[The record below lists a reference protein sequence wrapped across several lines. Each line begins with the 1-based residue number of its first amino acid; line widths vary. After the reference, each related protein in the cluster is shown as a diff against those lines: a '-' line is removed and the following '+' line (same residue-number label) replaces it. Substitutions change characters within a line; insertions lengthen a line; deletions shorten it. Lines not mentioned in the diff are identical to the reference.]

1 MIKDIVERFMQ
12 AKPDLEK
19 RLKDAHPASYNEL
32 VKLVVQAINPEQ
44 EWDLPDPD
52 RITEIDHG
60 DYQGTLVY
68 VIGATGYQPGM
79 YWYVQIAYGSCSA
92 CDTLQGIQGYDD
104 TPPTKE
110 QVSQYMTL
118 ALHIVQRMKVME

>member
-12 AKPDLEK
+12 AKPELEE
-19 RLKDAHPASYNEL
+19 RLKERHPFGYVDL
-32 VKLVVQAINPEQ
+32 VRLVVQAINPGRQ
-44 EWDLPDPD
+44 SGLPDPD
-52 RITEIDHG
+52 RIVEIDDGH
-60 DYQGTLVY
+60 YQGIVVF
-68 VIGATGYQPGM
+68 VIGETGYQPST
-79 YWYVQIAYGSCSA
+79 YWYVRVEYGSCSA

-104 TPPTKE
+104 SPPTNE

>member
-12 AKPDLEK
+12 AKPKLEK
-19 RLKDAHPASYNEL
+19 RLKEAHPGTYETL
-32 VKLVVQAINPEQ
+32 VQMVVEAINPCRLPE
-44 EWDLPDPD
+44 LPDHD
-52 RITEIDHG
+52 RIVEIDHG
-60 DYQGTLVY
+60 DYQGTVVF
-68 VIGATGYQPGM
+68 VIGEAGYQPDT

-104 TPPTKE
+104 TPPTNE
-110 QVSQYMTL
+110 QVRQYMTL

>member
-1 MIKDIVERFMQ
+1 MIKGIVERFMQ
-12 AKPDLEK
+12 AKPELEK
-19 RLKDAHPASYNEL
+19 RLKEDHPASYNEL
-32 VKLVVQAINPEQ
+32 VGLVVQAINPEQ

-60 DYQGTLVY
+60 DYQGKLVY
-68 VIGATGYQPGM
+68 VIGATGYQPDT
-79 YWYVQIAYGSCSA
+79 YWYVKVDYGSCSA
-92 CDTLQGIQGYDD
+92 CDTLQEIAHSDNG
-104 TPPTKE
+104 PPTDE

>member
-12 AKPDLEK
+12 AKPELEK
-19 RLKDAHPASYNEL
+19 RLKEDHPASYNEL

-44 EWDLPDPD
+44 EWNLPDPD

-60 DYQGTLVY
+60 DYQGKLVY
-68 VIGATGYQPGM
+68 VIGATGYQPDT
-79 YWYVQIAYGSCSA
+79 YWYVHIAYGSCSV

-104 TPPTKE
+104 NKPTDE